1 MSYEPKLFQILL
13 ETHRGF
19 ANIVSM
25 KEQLM
30 TLVTVPTNIHGMQCV
45 GGFLLGSSDR
55 ELGEHFAH
63 QLMHQ
68 SKKQGLEE
76 SMLNTNSTN
85 NEKMSLEIPIVYI
98 VEIAKLIAEETEKNQ
113 EAITLMEDWLPFI
126 EAGRKAF
133 DALTEGEDD
142 FGGYRDFE
150 AN

>member
-1 MSYEPKLFQILL
+1 
-13 ETHRGF
+13 
-19 ANIVSM
+19 M
-25 KEQLM
+25 KETLM

-68 SKKQGLEE
+68 SKKQGLGE

-85 NEKMSLEIPIVYI
+85 NEEMSFAIPIVYI

>member
-1 MSYEPKLFQILL
+1 
-13 ETHRGF
+13 
-19 ANIVSM
+19 M
-25 KEQLM
+25 KETLM

-55 ELGEHFAH
+55 ELGEHFAQ

-85 NEKMSLEIPIVYI
+85 NQEMNLSIPIVYI
-98 VEIAKLIAEETEKNQ
+98 VEIAKLIAEGAEKNQ
-113 EAITLMEDWLPFI
+113 EAITLMDDWLPFV

-142 FGGYRDFE
+142 FGGYKEFE

>member
-1 MSYEPKLFQILL
+1 MSYEPKLFQITL

-25 KEQLM
+25 KETLM

-55 ELGEHFAH
+55 ELGEHFAQ

-85 NEKMSLEIPIVYI
+85 NQEMNLSIPIVYI
-98 VEIAKLIAEETEKNQ
+98 VEIAKLIAEGAEKNQ

-142 FGGYRDFE
+142 FGGYKEFE

>member
-1 MSYEPKLFQILL
+1 ML

-85 NEKMSLEIPIVYI
+85 NEEMSLEIPIVYI

-126 EAGRKAF
+126 EAGKKVF
-133 DALTEGEDD
+133 DAITEGEDD

>member
-1 MSYEPKLFQILL
+1 
-13 ETHRGF
+13 
-19 ANIVSM
+19 
-25 KEQLM
+25 M

-45 GGFLLGSSDR
+45 GGFLLSSSDR

-85 NEKMSLEIPIVYI
+85 NEEMNLSIPIVYI
-98 VEIAKLIAEETEKNQ
+98 VEIAKLIAEGAEKDK
-113 EAITLMEDWLPFI
+113 EVVALMEDWLPFI
-126 EAGRKAF
+126 EAGKKAI
-133 DALTEGEDD
+133 DAITEGETE
-142 FGGYRDFE
+142 FGGYKEFE